1 MLMSVVL
8 RIATPLCIVFILE
21 LLLLVFGCGCVVV
34 DVGGVGVTY
43 VRDVVNGH
51 VADGVNVVVV
61 VIDVVVRCSVVVV
74 GVC

>member
-1 MLMSVVL
+1 
-8 RIATPLCIVFILE
+8 
-21 LLLLVFGCGCVVV
+21 VFGCGCVVV